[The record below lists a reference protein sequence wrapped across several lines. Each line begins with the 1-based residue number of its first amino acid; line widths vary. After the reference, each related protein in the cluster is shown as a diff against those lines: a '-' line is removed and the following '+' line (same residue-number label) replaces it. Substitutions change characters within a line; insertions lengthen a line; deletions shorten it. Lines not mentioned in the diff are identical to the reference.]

1 MSNTVFCPVKNA
13 KINVDDCIIVCDVAD
28 GMIKPTVL
36 PDGIVWNE
44 EQRNKCLTCKYH
56 DDIG

>member
-13 KINVDDCIIVCDVAD
+13 KINGDDCIIVCDVAD

-36 PDGIVWNE
+36 PDGIVWKE